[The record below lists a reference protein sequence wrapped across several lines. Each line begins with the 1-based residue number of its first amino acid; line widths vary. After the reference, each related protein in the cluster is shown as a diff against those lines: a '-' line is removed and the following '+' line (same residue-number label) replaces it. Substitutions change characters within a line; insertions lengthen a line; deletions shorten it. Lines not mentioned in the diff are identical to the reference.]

1 MAYELQES
9 LCIVHLTGLRSPKEL
24 AIGAI
29 VTVAFLFGGELVA
42 AGIGLLTYLVNL
54 FAQTAR

>member
-1 MAYELQES
+1 MHSAFNW
-9 LCIVHLTGLRSPKEL
+9 IVEHPKEL

-42 AGIGLLTYLVNL
+42 AGTGLLTYLVNL